1 MVPDDANMI
10 SSTWTMK
17 KKSDVNN
24 HKIFN
29 VRLNARGFDKGD
41 CVNYTKDDVLAQ
53 VVNEI
58 TIQIVFILMIL
69 NI

>member
-1 MVPDDANMI
+1 MPDDAKMI
-10 SSTWTMK
+10 SSTWNMK
-17 KKSDVNN
+17 KKSDGNN
-24 HKIFN
+24 HKILN
-29 VRLNARGFDKGD
+29 VRLNARVFDKED
-41 CVNYTKDDVLAQ
+41 RVNYTKDDVLAQ